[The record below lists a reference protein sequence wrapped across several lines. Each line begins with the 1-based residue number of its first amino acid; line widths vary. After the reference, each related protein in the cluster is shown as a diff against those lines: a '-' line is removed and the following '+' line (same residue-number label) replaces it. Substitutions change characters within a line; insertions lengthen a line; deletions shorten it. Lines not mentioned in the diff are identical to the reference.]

1 MSKRSFSTIAF
12 LVAGMLSTAN
22 ALEVRPLA
30 QIQIPGKDKIAWEN
44 HGKKDDMKVDAD
56 LVFEIGTELL
66 ANTDYVRYGI
76 GLAYKSAQ
84 KKGDVTAAPATIPV
98 WLSASF
104 GLVNK
109 QAMFQPYAVARVGT
123 LAPLTGNGH
132 WWESPL
138 NYMVE
143 GGAGVVF
150 PYNIGLE
157 VVYDYSSLKK
167 SFKSNETEFRVSSG
181 RVGIQLSVGINLGG
195 DDSAKPAENSEQTN
209 TAVIE
214 SSESS
219 EPESSDSE
227 SNDSYTDPYA
237 EPEQASETDSTATSE
252 TPSEPA
258 EAAVPAESTS
268 DTATT
273 ETVEE
278 SPEIEA
284 DSAATEAAESA
295 SEPASETVTEP
306 EPEPEAAPAPVE
318 EPKPAATKT
327 AKKSSKKSTKKAAK
341 KSAKKSTKKTSKKT
355 TKKKK

>member
-104 GLVNK
+104 GLFNK
-109 QAMFQPYAVARVGT
+109 QAMFQPYAVARFGT
-123 LAPLTGNGH
+123 LAPLTSNGN

-195 DDSAKPAENSEQTN
+195 DNSAKPAENSEQTN

-237 EPEQASETDSTATSE
+237 ELDQATGTDSASTTE
-252 TPSEPA
+252 EPSEPT
-258 EAAVPAESTS
+258 ESTEPAES
-268 DTATT
+268 
-273 ETVEE
+273 VN
-278 SPEIEA
+278 
-284 DSAATEAAESA
+284 DSAATEATEETPSEEAVAET
-295 SEPASETVTEP
+295 EPAAEETAEAAEPAEP

>member
-84 KKGDVTAAPATIPV
+84 KKGDVTAAPAAIPV

-104 GLVNK
+104 GLFNK
-109 QAMFQPYAVARVGT
+109 QAMFQPYAVARFGT
-123 LAPLTGNGH
+123 LAPLTGNGN

-258 EAAVPAESTS
+258 EAAVPAES
-268 DTATT
+268 
-273 ETVEE
+273 VN
-278 SPEIEA
+278 
-284 DSAATEAAESA
+284 DSAATEATEETPSEEAVAET
-295 SEPASETVTEP
+295 EPAAEETAEAAEPAEP

>member
-1 MSKRSFSTIAF
+1 MSKRSFSAIAF

-84 KKGDVTAAPATIPV
+84 KKGDVTAAPAAIPV

-104 GLVNK
+104 GLFNK
-109 QAMFQPYAVARVGT
+109 QAMFQPYAVARFGT
-123 LAPLTGNGH
+123 LAPLTGNGN

-195 DDSAKPAENSEQTN
+195 DDSAKPAEKSEQTN
-209 TAVIE
+209 ASILE

-252 TPSEPA
+252 TPSEPT
-258 EAAVPAESTS
+258 EATEPAES
-268 DTATT
+268 
-273 ETVEE
+273 VN
-278 SPEIEA
+278 
-284 DSAATEAAESA
+284 DSAATEATEETPSEEAVAET
-295 SEPASETVTEP
+295 EPAAEETAEAAEPAEP

-327 AKKSSKKSTKKAAK
+327 AKKSSKKSTKKASK
-341 KSAKKSTKKTSKKT
+341 KSSKKSTKKASKKT

>member
-104 GLVNK
+104 GLFNK
-109 QAMFQPYAVARVGT
+109 QAMFQPYAVARFGT
-123 LAPLTGNGH
+123 LAPLTSNGN

-157 VVYDYSSLKK
+157 IVYDYSSLKK

-252 TPSEPA
+252 TPSEPT

-284 DSAATEAAESA
+284 DSAATETAESA
-295 SEPASETVTEP
+295 SEPAPETVTEP
-306 EPEPEAAPAPVE
+306 KPEPEAAPAPVE

>member
-1 MSKRSFSTIAF
+1 
-12 LVAGMLSTAN
+12 
-22 ALEVRPLA
+22 
-30 QIQIPGKDKIAWEN
+30 
-44 HGKKDDMKVDAD
+44 MKVDAD

-84 KKGDVTAAPATIPV
+84 KKGDVTAAPAAIPV

-104 GLVNK
+104 GLFNK
-109 QAMFQPYAVARVGT
+109 QAMFQPYAVARFGT
-123 LAPLTGNGH
+123 LAPLTGNGN

-209 TAVIE
+209 ASVIE
-214 SSESS
+214 SSDSA

-227 SNDSYTDPYA
+227 SNNSYTDPYA

-258 EAAVPAESTS
+258 EATEPAESVNRRTCR
-268 DTATT
+268 TGA
-273 ETVEE
+273 
-278 SPEIEA
+278 
-284 DSAATEAAESA
+284 
-295 SEPASETVTEP
+295 
-306 EPEPEAAPAPVE
+306 
-318 EPKPAATKT
+318 
-327 AKKSSKKSTKKAAK
+327 
-341 KSAKKSTKKTSKKT
+341 
-355 TKKKK
+355 

>member
-104 GLVNK
+104 GLFNK
-109 QAMFQPYAVARVGT
+109 QAMFQPYAVARFGT
-123 LAPLTGNGH
+123 LAPLTGNGN

-258 EAAVPAESTS
+258 EAAVPAES
-268 DTATT
+268 
-273 ETVEE
+273 VN
-278 SPEIEA
+278 
-284 DSAATEAAESA
+284 DSAATEATEETPSEEAVAET
-295 SEPASETVTEP
+295 EPAAEETAEAAEPAEP

>member
-1 MSKRSFSTIAF
+1 MPKRSFSTIAF
-12 LVAGMLSTAN
+12 LIAGMFATAN

-44 HGKKDDMKVDAD
+44 HGKKDNMNVDAD

-66 ANTDYVRYGI
+66 ANTDYVRYGF

-84 KKGDVTAAPATIPV
+84 KKGDVTAAPAAIPV

-104 GLVNK
+104 GLFNK
-109 QAMFQPYAVARVGT
+109 QAMFQPYAVARFGT
-123 LAPLTGNGH
+123 LAPLSSNGN

-195 DDSAKPAENSEQTN
+195 DNSAKPAENSEQTN

-237 EPEQASETDSTATSE
+237 ELDQATGADSTSTTE
-252 TPSEPA
+252 EPSEPT
-258 EAAVPAESTS
+258 ESTEPAES
-268 DTATT
+268 
-273 ETVEE
+273 VN
-278 SPEIEA
+278 
-284 DSAATEAAESA
+284 DSAATEATEETPSEEAVAET
-295 SEPASETVTEP
+295 EPAAEETAEAAEPAEP

>member
-84 KKGDVTAAPATIPV
+84 KKSDATAAPATIPV

-104 GLVNK
+104 GLFNK
-109 QAMFQPYAVARVGT
+109 QAMFQPYAVARFGT
-123 LAPLTGNGH
+123 LAPLTSNGN

-167 SFKSNETEFRVSSG
+167 SFKNNETEFRVSSG

-195 DDSAKPAENSEQTN
+195 DNSAKPAENSEQTN

-237 EPEQASETDSTATSE
+237 EPEQTSETDSTATSE
-252 TPSEPA
+252 TPSEPT
-258 EAAVPAESTS
+258 ESTEPAES
-268 DTATT
+268 
-273 ETVEE
+273 VN
-278 SPEIEA
+278 
-284 DSAATEAAESA
+284 DSAATEATEETPSEEAVAET
-295 SEPASETVTEP
+295 EPAAEETAEAAEPAEP

-327 AKKSSKKSTKKAAK
+327 AKKSSKKSTKK
-341 KSAKKSTKKTSKKT
+341 TSKKT

>member
-22 ALEVRPLA
+22 AREVRPLA

-104 GLVNK
+104 GLFNK
-109 QAMFQPYAVARVGT
+109 QAMFQPYAVARFGT
-123 LAPLTGNGH
+123 LAPLTSNGN

-167 SFKSNETEFRVSSG
+167 SFKSNETEFHVSSG

-195 DDSAKPAENSEQTN
+195 DNSAKPAENSEQTN

-237 EPEQASETDSTATSE
+237 EPEQASETDSATTTEEPSE
-252 TPSEPA
+252 STESTEPA
-258 EAAVPAESTS
+258 ESVN
-268 DTATT
+268 
-273 ETVEE
+273 
-278 SPEIEA
+278 
-284 DSAATEAAESA
+284 DSAATEATEETPSEEAVAET
-295 SEPASETVTEP
+295 EPAAEETAEATEPAEP

>member
-1 MSKRSFSTIAF
+1 
-12 LVAGMLSTAN
+12 
-22 ALEVRPLA
+22 
-30 QIQIPGKDKIAWEN
+30 
-44 HGKKDDMKVDAD
+44 
-56 LVFEIGTELL
+56 L
-66 ANTDYVRYGI
+66 ANTEYVRYGI

-84 KKGDVTAAPATIPV
+84 KKGDVTAAPAAIPV

-104 GLVNK
+104 GLFNK
-109 QAMFQPYAVARVGT
+109 QAMFQPYAVARFGT
-123 LAPLTGNGH
+123 LAPLTGNGN

-284 DSAATEAAESA
+284 DSAATETAESA
-295 SEPASETVTEP
+295 SEPAPETVTEP

>member
-104 GLVNK
+104 GLFNK
-109 QAMFQPYAVARVGT
+109 QAMFQPYAVARFGT
-123 LAPLTGNGH
+123 LAPLTGNGN

-209 TAVIE
+209 TNILE
-214 SSESS
+214 SSDSA
-219 EPESSDSE
+219 EPESSDSYE
-227 SNDSYTDPYA
+227 SYTNPYA

-278 SPEIEA
+278 SHESEA

-295 SEPASETVTEP
+295 SEPAPETVTEP
-306 EPEPEAAPAPVE
+306 EPEPEAVPAPVE

-327 AKKSSKKSTKKAAK
+327 TKKSSKKSTKKASK
-341 KSAKKSTKKTSKKT
+341 KSSKKSTKKASKKS
-355 TKKKK
+355 TKRKK

>member
-104 GLVNK
+104 GLFNK
-109 QAMFQPYAVARVGT
+109 QAIFQPYAVARFGT
-123 LAPLTGNGH
+123 LAPLTGNGN

-195 DDSAKPAENSEQTN
+195 DNSAKPAENSEQTN

-237 EPEQASETDSTATSE
+237 ELDQATGTDSTATSE
-252 TPSEPA
+252 TPSEPT

-284 DSAATEAAESA
+284 DSAATETAESA
-295 SEPASETVTEP
+295 SEPAPETVTEP

-327 AKKSSKKSTKKAAK
+327 TKKSSKKSTKKA
-341 KSAKKSTKKTSKKT
+341 SKKSTKKASKKS

>member
-104 GLVNK
+104 GLFNK
-109 QAMFQPYAVARVGT
+109 QAMFQPYAVARFGT
-123 LAPLTGNGH
+123 LAPLTGNGN

-214 SSESS
+214 SSDSA

-284 DSAATEAAESA
+284 DSAATETAESA
-295 SEPASETVTEP
+295 SEPAPETVTEP

-318 EPKPAATKT
+318 EPKPTATKT

>member
-104 GLVNK
+104 GLFNK
-109 QAMFQPYAVARVGT
+109 QAMFQPYAVARFGT
-123 LAPLTGNGH
+123 IAPLTGNGN
-132 WWESPL
+132 WWERPL

-195 DDSAKPAENSEQTN
+195 DDSAKPAEKSEQTN
-209 TAVIE
+209 AAVIE

-252 TPSEPA
+252 TPSEPT
-258 EAAVPAESTS
+258 EAAEPAES
-268 DTATT
+268 
-273 ETVEE
+273 VN
-278 SPEIEA
+278 
-284 DSAATEAAESA
+284 DSAATEATEETPSEEAVAET
-295 SEPASETVTEP
+295 EPAAEETAEAAEPAEP

>member
-104 GLVNK
+104 GLFNK
-109 QAMFQPYAVARVGT
+109 QAMFQPYAVARFGT
-123 LAPLTGNGH
+123 LAPLTGNGN

-209 TAVIE
+209 AAVIE
-214 SSESS
+214 SSDSA

-237 EPEQASETDSTATSE
+237 EPEQATGTDSTATSE

-284 DSAATEAAESA
+284 DSAATETAESA

-306 EPEPEAAPAPVE
+306 EPEPEAVPAPVE
-318 EPKPAATKT
+318 EPKPTATKT

-341 KSAKKSTKKTSKKT
+341 KSAKKSTKKASKKS

>member
-66 ANTDYVRYGI
+66 ANTDYVRYGF

-84 KKGDVTAAPATIPV
+84 KKGDVTAAPAAIPV

-104 GLVNK
+104 GLFNK
-109 QAMFQPYAVARVGT
+109 QAMFQPYAVARFGT
-123 LAPLTGNGH
+123 LAPLTSNGN

-195 DDSAKPAENSEQTN
+195 DNSAKPAENSEQTN

-237 EPEQASETDSTATSE
+237 ELDQATGTDSASTTE
-252 TPSEPA
+252 EPSEPT
-258 EAAVPAESTS
+258 ESTEPAES
-268 DTATT
+268 
-273 ETVEE
+273 VN
-278 SPEIEA
+278 
-284 DSAATEAAESA
+284 DSAATEATEETPSEEAVAET
-295 SEPASETVTEP
+295 EPAAEETAEAAEPAEP

>member
-104 GLVNK
+104 GLFNK
-109 QAMFQPYAVARVGT
+109 QAMFQPYAVARFGT
-123 LAPLTGNGH
+123 LAPLTSNGN

-209 TAVIE
+209 TVVIE
-214 SSESS
+214 SSDSA

-252 TPSEPA
+252 TPSEPT
-258 EAAVPAESTS
+258 EAAVPAENASDST
-268 DTATT
+268 TT
-273 ETVEE
+273 EAVEE
-278 SPEIEA
+278 SPESEA
-284 DSAATEAAESA
+284 DSAATETAESA
-295 SEPASETVTEP
+295 SEQASETVTEP

-341 KSAKKSTKKTSKKT
+341 KSAKKSTKKASKKS

>member
-1 MSKRSFSTIAF
+1 MPKRSFSTIAF
-12 LVAGMLSTAN
+12 LIAGMLSTAN

-44 HGKKDDMKVDAD
+44 HGKKDNMNVDAD

-66 ANTDYVRYGI
+66 ANTDYVRYGF

-84 KKGDVTAAPATIPV
+84 KKGDVTAAPAAIPV

-104 GLVNK
+104 GLFNK
-109 QAMFQPYAVARVGT
+109 QAMFQPYAVARFGT
-123 LAPLTGNGH
+123 LAPLTSNGN

-195 DDSAKPAENSEQTN
+195 DNSAKPAENSEQTN

-258 EAAVPAESTS
+258 EAAEPAES
-268 DTATT
+268 
-273 ETVEE
+273 VN
-278 SPEIEA
+278 
-284 DSAATEAAESA
+284 DSAATEATEETPSEEAVAET
-295 SEPASETVTEP
+295 EPAAEETAEAAEPAEP

>member
-84 KKGDVTAAPATIPV
+84 KKGDVTAAPAAIPV

-104 GLVNK
+104 GLFNK
-109 QAMFQPYAVARVGT
+109 QAMFQPYAVARFGT
-123 LAPLTGNGH
+123 LAPLTSNGN

-195 DDSAKPAENSEQTN
+195 DDSAKPAENSKQTN

-237 EPEQASETDSTATSE
+237 ELDQATGTDSATTTE
-252 TPSEPA
+252 EPSEPT
-258 EAAVPAESTS
+258 ESTEPAES
-268 DTATT
+268 
-273 ETVEE
+273 VN
-278 SPEIEA
+278 
-284 DSAATEAAESA
+284 DSAATEATEETPSEEAVAET
-295 SEPASETVTEP
+295 EPAAEETAEAAEPAEP

>member
-104 GLVNK
+104 GLFNK
-109 QAMFQPYAVARVGT
+109 QAMFQPYAVARFGT
-123 LAPLTGNGH
+123 LAPLTGNGN
-132 WWESPL
+132 WWERPL

-209 TAVIE
+209 AAVIE

-258 EAAVPAESTS
+258 EAAVPVESTS
-268 DTATT
+268 DSTTT
-273 ETVEE
+273 EAVEE
-278 SPEIEA
+278 SPESEA
-284 DSAATEAAESA
+284 DSAATETAESA
-295 SEPASETVTEP
+295 SEQASETVTEP

>member
-84 KKGDVTAAPATIPV
+84 KKGEVTAAPATIPV

-104 GLVNK
+104 GLFNK
-109 QAMFQPYAVARVGT
+109 QAMFQPYAVARFGT
-123 LAPLTGNGH
+123 LAPLTSNGN

-195 DDSAKPAENSEQTN
+195 DNSAKPAENSEQTN

-237 EPEQASETDSTATSE
+237 EPEQASETDSATTTE
-252 TPSEPA
+252 EPSEPT
-258 EAAVPAESTS
+258 ESTEPAES
-268 DTATT
+268 
-273 ETVEE
+273 VN
-278 SPEIEA
+278 
-284 DSAATEAAESA
+284 DSAATEATEETPSEEAVAET
-295 SEPASETVTEP
+295 EPAAEETAEAAEPAEP

>member
-104 GLVNK
+104 GLFNK
-109 QAMFQPYAVARVGT
+109 QAMFQPYAVARFGT
-123 LAPLTGNGH
+123 LAPLTSNGN

-181 RVGIQLSVGINLGG
+181 RVGIQISVGINLGG

-258 EAAVPAESTS
+258 EASVPAENASDST
-268 DTATT
+268 TT
-273 ETVEE
+273 EAVEE
-278 SPEIEA
+278 SPESEA
-284 DSAATEAAESA
+284 DSAATETAESA
-295 SEPASETVTEP
+295 SEQASETVTEP

-318 EPKPAATKT
+318 EPKPTATKT

-341 KSAKKSTKKTSKKT
+341 KSAKKSTKKTSKKP

>member
-84 KKGDVTAAPATIPV
+84 KKGDVTAAPAAIPV

-104 GLVNK
+104 GLFNK
-109 QAMFQPYAVARVGT
+109 QAMFQPYAVARFGT
-123 LAPLTGNGH
+123 LAPLTGNGN

-252 TPSEPA
+252 TPSEPT
-258 EAAVPAESTS
+258 ESTEPAESVNDS
-268 DTATT
+268 ATT
-273 ETVEE
+273 EAVEE

-284 DSAATEAAESA
+284 DSAATETAESA
-295 SEPASETVTEP
+295 SEPAPETVTEP

-341 KSAKKSTKKTSKKT
+341 KSAKKSTKKTSKKS

>member
-84 KKGDVTAAPATIPV
+84 KKGDETAAPAAIPV

-104 GLVNK
+104 GLFNK
-109 QAMFQPYAVARVGT
+109 QAMFQPYAVARFGT
-123 LAPLTGNGH
+123 LAPLTSNGN

-195 DDSAKPAENSEQTN
+195 DN
-209 TAVIE
+209 
-214 SSESS
+214 
-219 EPESSDSE
+219 
-227 SNDSYTDPYA
+227 
-237 EPEQASETDSTATSE
+237 
-252 TPSEPA
+252 
-258 EAAVPAESTS
+258 
-268 DTATT
+268 
-273 ETVEE
+273 
-278 SPEIEA
+278 
-284 DSAATEAAESA
+284 
-295 SEPASETVTEP
+295 
-306 EPEPEAAPAPVE
+306 
-318 EPKPAATKT
+318 
-327 AKKSSKKSTKKAAK
+327 STKP
-341 KSAKKSTKKTSKKT
+341 TKNSK
-355 TKKKK
+355 

>member
-44 HGKKDDMKVDAD
+44 HGKKDNMNVDAD

-104 GLVNK
+104 GLFNK
-109 QAMFQPYAVARVGT
+109 QAMFQPYAVARFGT
-123 LAPLTGNGH
+123 LAPLTSNGN

-195 DDSAKPAENSEQTN
+195 DNSAKSAENSEQTN

-237 EPEQASETDSTATSE
+237 EPEQTSETDSATTTE
-252 TPSEPA
+252 EPSEPT
-258 EAAVPAESTS
+258 ESTEPAES
-268 DTATT
+268 
-273 ETVEE
+273 VN
-278 SPEIEA
+278 
-284 DSAATEAAESA
+284 DSAATEATEETPSEEAVAET
-295 SEPASETVTEP
+295 EPAAEETAETAEPAEP

>member
-30 QIQIPGKDKIAWEN
+30 QIQFPGKDKIAWEN

-104 GLVNK
+104 GLFNK
-109 QAMFQPYAVARVGT
+109 QAMFQPYAVARFGT
-123 LAPLTGNGH
+123 LAPLTSNGN
-132 WWESPL
+132 WWERPL

-157 VVYDYSSLKK
+157 VVYDHSSLKK
-167 SFKSNETEFRVSSG
+167 SFKSNDTEFRVSSG
-181 RVGIQLSVGINLGG
+181 RIGIQLSVGINLSG
-195 DDSAKPAENSEQTN
+195 DNSAKPTENSEQTSAN
-209 TAVIE
+209 ISE
-214 SSESS
+214 SSESA
-219 EPESSDSE
+219 EPTSSE
-227 SNDSYTDPYA
+227 SETSESYTNPYT
-237 EPEQASETDSTATSE
+237 EPDSAATSE
-252 TPSEPA
+252 IPSEPTEPAEPA
-258 EAAVPAESTS
+258 EAAS
-268 DTATT
+268 DTVAA
-273 ETVEE
+273 ETPVEASSSE
-278 SPEIEA
+278 PVAAEA
-284 DSAATEAAESA
+284 EPAAEETAEAAE
-295 SEPASETVTEP
+295 PAEP
-306 EPEPEAAPAPVE
+306 EPEPEAAPAQVE
-318 EPKPAATKT
+318 EPKPVATKT
-327 AKKSSKKSTKKAAK
+327 TKKSSKKATKKASKKSTKK
-341 KSAKKSTKKTSKKT
+341 STKKTNKKSS
-355 TKKKK
+355 KKKK

>member
-44 HGKKDDMKVDAD
+44 HGKKDDKKVDAD

-66 ANTDYVRYGI
+66 ANTDYIRYGI

-104 GLVNK
+104 GLFNK
-109 QAMFQPYAVARVGT
+109 QAMFQPYAVARFGT
-123 LAPLTGNGH
+123 LAPLTGNGN

-237 EPEQASETDSTATSE
+237 KPEQASETDSTATSE
-252 TPSEPA
+252 TPSEPT
-258 EAAVPAESTS
+258 ESTEPAES
-268 DTATT
+268 
-273 ETVEE
+273 VN
-278 SPEIEA
+278 
-284 DSAATEAAESA
+284 DSAATEATEETPSEEAVAET
-295 SEPASETVTEP
+295 EPAAEETAEAAEPAEP

>member
-104 GLVNK
+104 GLFNK
-109 QAMFQPYAVARVGT
+109 QAMFQPYAVARFGT
-123 LAPLTGNGH
+123 LAPLTSNGN

-284 DSAATEAAESA
+284 DSAATETAESA
-295 SEPASETVTEP
+295 SEPAPETVTEP
-306 EPEPEAAPAPVE
+306 EPEPEAVPAPVE

-327 AKKSSKKSTKKAAK
+327 TKKSSKKSTKKASK
-341 KSAKKSTKKTSKKT
+341 KSSKKSTKKASKKS

>member
-104 GLVNK
+104 GLFNK
-109 QAMFQPYAVARVGT
+109 QAMFLPYAVARFGT
-123 LAPLTGNGH
+123 LAPLTGNGN
-132 WWESPL
+132 WWERPL

-214 SSESS
+214 SSDSA

-237 EPEQASETDSTATSE
+237 EPEQATGTDSTATSE
-252 TPSEPA
+252 TPSEPT
-258 EAAVPAESTS
+258 ES
-268 DTATT
+268 
-273 ETVEE
+273 VN
-278 SPEIEA
+278 
-284 DSAATEAAESA
+284 DSAATEATEETPSEEAVAET
-295 SEPASETVTEP
+295 EPAAEETAEAAEPAEP

-341 KSAKKSTKKTSKKT
+341 KSAKKSTKKTSKKP

>member
-104 GLVNK
+104 GLFNK
-109 QAMFQPYAVARVGT
+109 QAMFQPYAVARFGT
-123 LAPLTGNGH
+123 LAPLTSNGN

-195 DDSAKPAENSEQTN
+195 DDSTKPAENSEQTN

-258 EAAVPAESTS
+258 EAAVPAES
-268 DTATT
+268 
-273 ETVEE
+273 VN
-278 SPEIEA
+278 
-284 DSAATEAAESA
+284 DSAATEATEETPSEEAVAET
-295 SEPASETVTEP
+295 EPAAEETAEAAEPAEP

>member
-104 GLVNK
+104 GLFNK
-109 QAMFQPYAVARVGT
+109 QAMFQPYAVARFGT
-123 LAPLTGNGH
+123 LAPLTDNGN

-181 RVGIQLSVGINLGG
+181 RVGIQLSVGIHLGG

-209 TAVIE
+209 AAVIE

-219 EPESSDSE
+219 EP
-227 SNDSYTDPYA
+227 
-237 EPEQASETDSTATSE
+237 ETDSTATSE

-258 EAAVPAESTS
+258 EAAEPAES
-268 DTATT
+268 
-273 ETVEE
+273 VN
-278 SPEIEA
+278 
-284 DSAATEAAESA
+284 DSAATEATEETPSEEAVAET
-295 SEPASETVTEP
+295 EPAAEETAEAAEPAEP

-327 AKKSSKKSTKKAAK
+327 TKKSSKKSTKKASK
-341 KSAKKSTKKTSKKT
+341 KSSKKSTKKASKKS

>member
-104 GLVNK
+104 GLFNK
-109 QAMFQPYAVARVGT
+109 QAMFQPYAVARFGT
-123 LAPLTGNGH
+123 LAPLTGNGN

-209 TAVIE
+209 AAVIE
-214 SSESS
+214 SSDSA

-237 EPEQASETDSTATSE
+237 EPEQATGTDSTATSE

-258 EAAVPAESTS
+258 EATEPAENASDST
-268 DTATT
+268 TT
-273 ETVEE
+273 EAVEE
-278 SPEIEA
+278 SPESEA
-284 DSAATEAAESA
+284 DSAATETAEST
-295 SEPASETVTEP
+295 SEPAPETVTEP

-318 EPKPAATKT
+318 EPKPTATKT

>member
-84 KKGDVTAAPATIPV
+84 KKGDVTAAPAAIPV

-104 GLVNK
+104 GLFNK
-109 QAMFQPYAVARVGT
+109 QAMFQPYAVARFGT
-123 LAPLTGNGH
+123 LAPLTGNGN

-252 TPSEPA
+252 TPSEPT
-258 EAAVPAESTS
+258 ESTEPAESVNDS
-268 DTATT
+268 ATT
-273 ETVEE
+273 EAVEE

-284 DSAATEAAESA
+284 DSAATETAESA
-295 SEPASETVTEP
+295 SEPAPETVTEP

>member
-104 GLVNK
+104 GLFNK
-109 QAMFQPYAVARVGT
+109 QAMFQPYAVARFGT
-123 LAPLTGNGH
+123 LAPLTSNGN

-181 RVGIQLSVGINLGG
+181 RVGIQISVGINLGG

-209 TAVIE
+209 AAVIE

-258 EAAVPAESTS
+258 EASVPAENASDST
-268 DTATT
+268 TT
-273 ETVEE
+273 EAVEE
-278 SPEIEA
+278 SPESEA
-284 DSAATEAAESA
+284 DSAATETAESA
-295 SEPASETVTEP
+295 SEQASETVTEP

-318 EPKPAATKT
+318 EPKPTATKT

-341 KSAKKSTKKTSKKT
+341 KSAKKSTKKTSKKP

>member
-1 MSKRSFSTIAF
+1 MSKRSFSTLAF

-84 KKGDVTAAPATIPV
+84 KKGDVTAAPAAIPV

-104 GLVNK
+104 GLFNK
-109 QAMFQPYAVARVGT
+109 QAMFQPYAVARFGT
-123 LAPLTGNGH
+123 LAPLTSNGN

-195 DDSAKPAENSEQTN
+195 DNSAKPAENSEQTN

-227 SNDSYTDPYA
+227 SYESYTNPYA
-237 EPEQASETDSTATSE
+237 EPEQTSE
-252 TPSEPA
+252 IDSATTTEEPSEPT
-258 EAAVPAESTS
+258 ESTEPAES
-268 DTATT
+268 
-273 ETVEE
+273 VN
-278 SPEIEA
+278 
-284 DSAATEAAESA
+284 DSAATEATEETPSEEAVAET
-295 SEPASETVTEP
+295 EPAAEETAEP

-355 TKKKK
+355 TKKK

>member
-104 GLVNK
+104 GLFNK
-109 QAMFQPYAVARVGT
+109 QAMFQPYAVARFGT
-123 LAPLTGNGH
+123 LAPLTSNGN

-195 DDSAKPAENSEQTN
+195 DNSAKPAENSEQTN

-237 EPEQASETDSTATSE
+237 EPEQASETDSATTTE
-252 TPSEPA
+252 EPSEPT
-258 EAAVPAESTS
+258 ESTEPAES
-268 DTATT
+268 
-273 ETVEE
+273 VN
-278 SPEIEA
+278 
-284 DSAATEAAESA
+284 DSAATEATEETPSEEAVAET
-295 SEPASETVTEP
+295 EPAAEETAEAAEPAEP

>member
-104 GLVNK
+104 GLFNK
-109 QAMFQPYAVARVGT
+109 QAMFQPYAVARFGT
-123 LAPLTGNGH
+123 LAPLTGNGN

-150 PYNIGLE
+150 PYNISLE

-209 TAVIE
+209 AAVIE
-214 SSESS
+214 SSDSA

-258 EAAVPAESTS
+258 EAAVPAENASDST
-268 DTATT
+268 TT
-273 ETVEE
+273 EAVEE
-278 SPEIEA
+278 SPESEA
-284 DSAATEAAESA
+284 DSAATETAESA
-295 SEPASETVTEP
+295 SEQASETVTEP